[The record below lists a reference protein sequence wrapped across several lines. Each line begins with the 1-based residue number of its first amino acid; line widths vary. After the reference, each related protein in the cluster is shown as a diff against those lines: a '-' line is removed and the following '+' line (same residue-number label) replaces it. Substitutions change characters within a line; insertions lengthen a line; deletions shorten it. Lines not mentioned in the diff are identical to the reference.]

1 MTHSLRPR
9 VSVFTAALI
18 LTLTLLLTIEGIA
31 KAKKSSRS
39 SARTASAQ
47 KKSRT
52 KSTKA
57 TAKSARADRSRSKA
71 RNTRRDQRTAARGK
85 KESRRGGRVASTRSN
100 RRLSRRERLAQA
112 RRLAEARRRAELARL
127 AAIARQRAAD
137 QALRD
142 EAIANIAL
150 DSTVGEDPEA
160 RRAAINALG
169 NRAGTVVVMN
179 PKTGRV
185 LSIVNQEW
193 ALRKGFKPCSTI
205 KLVTGL
211 AGLSESVIDPFE
223 TINISAGR
231 NFPLDLTD
239 SLAFSNNGYFQ
250 SVGGRVGFDKIISY
264 ARQFGLGEATGINHP
279 NEYAGRLP
287 LYKTGYAVNR
297 MCSHGDDFEVTP
309 MQLGVMASAIG
320 NGGKV
325 LVPHL
330 PRTPAEVT
338 NFKTE
343 VRRRLNIAP
352 DHLQRVIPGMIGAV
366 NYGTAKL
373 AYDSMQTIAGKT
385 GTCIGQGSWLGLFA
399 SYAPVNDPQLAV
411 VVVTRGSWA
420 RGKVASDVAGRVY
433 RALGYRYIKGNN
445 ANIANVPVAA
455 KPHTKLD
462 ANAAAAIN
470 DEDKE
475 VEEATQAAAEALPTG
490 ESTRG
495 TAKSVLLPVPK
506 PTEVYT
512 KPTVQPLSAPE
523 GPTTTAPPL
532 TNQERPRRALM
543 TSP

>member
-1 MTHSLRPR
+1 MTHFSPR
-9 VSVFTAALI
+9 VRVFTAALVV
-18 LTLTLLLTIEGIA
+18 TLALLLPLEGIA

-39 SARTASAQ
+39 SSRSASASKKASAKKTASKKGART
-47 KKSRT
+47 
-52 KSTKA
+52 
-57 TAKSARADRSRSKA
+57 KSARAERGRG
-71 RNTRRDQRTAARGK
+71 RNERTAARGK
-85 KESRRGGRVASTRSN
+85 KESRRAGRVVARSN

-142 EAIANIAL
+142 ETTANIAQ
-150 DSTVGEDPEA
+150 DSTIGEDMEV

-169 NRAGTVVVMN
+169 SRAGTVVVMS

-185 LSIVNQEW
+185 LSIVNQDW

-211 AGLSESVIDPFE
+211 AGLSESVIDPYE
-223 TINISAGR
+223 TLNISAGR

-239 SLAFSNNGYFQ
+239 SLAYSNNGYFQ

-264 ARQFGLGEATGINHP
+264 ARQFGLGEATGVNHP

-320 NGGKV
+320 NGGNV

-343 VRRRLNIAP
+343 VRRRLNISP

-373 AYDSMQTIAGKT
+373 AYDPMQTIAGKT

-399 SYAPVNDPQLAV
+399 SYAPVNNPELAV

-420 RGKVASDVAGRVY
+420 RGKIASDVAGRVY

-445 ANIANVPVAA
+445 ANIANLPASA
-455 KPHTKLD
+455 KPQPKLD
-462 ANAAAAIN
+462 AAAAAAVN

-475 VEEATQAAAEALPTG
+475 VQEATQAAATETQPAG
-490 ESTRG
+490 ADNTRG
-495 TAKSVLLPVPK
+495 TAKSVLLPVL
-506 PTEVYT
+506 T
-512 KPTVQPLSAPE
+512 KPTDVYNKPSVPPTSA
-523 GPTTTAPPL
+523 GPGAAAPAAS
-532 TNQERPRRALM
+532 TNQERPRRVLM
-543 TSP
+543 NAP